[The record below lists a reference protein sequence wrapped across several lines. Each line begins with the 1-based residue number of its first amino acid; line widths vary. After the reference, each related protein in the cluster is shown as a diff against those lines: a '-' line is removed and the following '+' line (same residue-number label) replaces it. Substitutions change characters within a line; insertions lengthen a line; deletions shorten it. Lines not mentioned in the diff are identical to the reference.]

1 MRNLM
6 YSIPRLVICILL
18 TNILFMSVAED
29 NMLGASKPI
38 QISLVSSP
46 DRPIS
51 DTPVDFIIRV
61 KNQEEKPIVFEFVE
75 KNYFNESNDIL
86 KYNFI
91 NNDTHKILTEN
102 HLSLNPYEFIDIKL
116 SIYENT
122 KSDKSTRYTLL
133 FDALNNDNYSISNTL
148 RIESISSDPNE
159 FR

>member
-1 MRNLM
+1 
-6 YSIPRLVICILL
+6 
-18 TNILFMSVAED
+18 MSVAED